1 MNIMRLRNSL
11 SLPTAS
17 RQLLKKT
24 KTSTSLSLS
33 QYQNCELVVSK
44 NSAPSIPYFNFVRDI
59 KFQEKDK
66 YFSPIYDGYYK
77 RGGVE
82 HFVAFMLFT
91 PKTATMPTIQ

>member
-1 MNIMRLRNSL
+1 M
-11 SLPTAS
+11 T
-17 RQLLKKT
+17 
-24 KTSTSLSLS
+24 
-33 QYQNCELVVSK
+33 
-44 NSAPSIPYFNFVRDI
+44 IPYFNFVCDI
-59 KFQEKDK
+59 KLQEKDK